1 MDFLQKH
8 PTPWEFKELISDDYR
23 AGYEAI
29 VDANGQEVIATL
41 DGERYQSWFLGDVHG
56 LIDWVNSLGGDQ

>member
-1 MDFLQKH
+1 MDFLQKY
-8 PTPWEFKELISDDYR
+8 PTPWRFKGLTKEEFG

-29 VDANGQEVIATL
+29 VDANGQEVIASVG
-41 DGERYQSWFLGDVHG
+41 GEEYQSWLRIEADE